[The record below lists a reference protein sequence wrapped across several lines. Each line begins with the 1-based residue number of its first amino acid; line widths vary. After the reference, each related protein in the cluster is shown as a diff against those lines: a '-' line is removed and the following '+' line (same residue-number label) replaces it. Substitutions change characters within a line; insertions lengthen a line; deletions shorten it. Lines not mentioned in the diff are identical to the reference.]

1 MEATSTLTDLLFS
14 LLFDRGGGGKT
25 SHSRTPEME
34 TDQLLHRDVS
44 GELFFFCERHGD
56 KKAGQQLWCCP
67 P

>member
-44 GELFFFCERHGD
+44 GELFFCERHGD